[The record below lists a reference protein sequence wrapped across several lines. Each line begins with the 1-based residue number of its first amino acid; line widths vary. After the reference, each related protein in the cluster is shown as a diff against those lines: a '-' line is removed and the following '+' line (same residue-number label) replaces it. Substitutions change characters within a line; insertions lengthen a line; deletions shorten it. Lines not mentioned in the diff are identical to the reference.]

1 MKKTYTNPLAQIILL
16 QPVDLITAS
25 FPFPSASEGE
35 GEIVDWIE

>member
-25 FPFPSASEGE
+25 FPSASEGE